1 MQDGQR
7 SPRAY
12 EEYTVAVVCAIELE
26 MSAVRYML
34 DVEHR
39 SLPIKEGDF
48 NIYILGV
55 LQGHNV
61 VLACLP
67 GNQGKGSA
75 AIVAT
80 NMARTFSYIKWQ
92 FLVGI
97 GGGVPSTKHDIRL
110 GDIVVSMPEGQYGG
124 VVQYD
129 LGIENDDGFTLKGF
143 LLLLPPLLRGA
154 VMKMR
159 SDHRVSES
167 RAEEFLLAMLQRGR
181 RLSVYERPS
190 ADLDVLFETD
200 YLYDLQN
207 FICEKCDRQKSV
219 PRSRREFEGPEI
231 HYRLITSGN
240 RVVRSTIKRSEV
252 IHNIGNILCFEIEAA
267 GLMTEFSCI
276 VIHSISDYTNS
287 YKNDNWQHYAP
298 ATAAAYT
305 KELLTYIDPEMA
317 SAIPVP
323 SRDAALYWDNGL
335 ATSYIFHSKGVQN
348 SSLGHFSISKDL
360 NIC

>member
-1 MQDGQR
+1 M
-7 SPRAY
+7 
-12 EEYTVAVVCAIELE
+12 ELE
-26 MSAVRYML
+26 MSALRYIL

-39 SLPIKEGDF
+39 SLPTKEGDF

-75 AIVAT
+75 AIVVT
-80 NMARTFSYIKWQ
+80 HMARTFPCIKSR

-97 GGGVPSTKHDIRL
+97 GRGVPSIEHDIRL
-110 GDIVVSMPEGQYGG
+110 GDVVVSMPEGQCGG

-129 LGIENDDGFTLKGF
+129 LGKETDDAFALKGF
-143 LLLLPPLLRGA
+143 LSPPPPLLRGA

-167 RAEEFLLAMLQRGR
+167 RAEEFLSSMLQRGK

-200 YLYDLQN
+200 YPHDLQN
-207 FICEKCDRQKSV
+207 FTCEKCDRQKSV

-231 HYRLITSGN
+231 HYGLIASGD
-240 RVVRSTIKRSEV
+240 RVVRSTAKRSEV
-252 IHNIGNILCFEIEAA
+252 IGNIGNILCFEMESSRAND
-267 GLMTEFSCI
+267 GVLVHC
-276 VIHSISDYTNS
+276 HSWN
-287 YKNDNWQHYAP
+287 
-298 ATAAAYT
+298 
-305 KELLTYIDPEMA
+305 LRL
-317 SAIPVP
+317 
-323 SRDAALYWDNGL
+323 
-335 ATSYIFHSKGVQN
+335 
-348 SSLGHFSISKDL
+348 
-360 NIC
+360 C